1 MKRHAIPAAIA
12 AFAAAVVVAAFSLQS
27 AMAGTEVRRK
37 AQKTDDKGH
46 ALVRE
51 WKKYYGM
58 EEADRPEGASDV
70 LWQIIK
76 EARSGDCPWDFC
88 DAWDK
93 YLDVASS
100 RNWKLADSLLPV
112 MLAQAEE
119 YPSPVVMFFMKY
131 SYSKDAERDLLL
143 ELVEKNKA
151 RLVSERNT
159 GFYRSLSN
167 IYIWDRCVRRV
178 PGFIIEDVAND
189 YEFALWL
196 LYLDARD
203 SDADSLTAGALYRSL
218 SESLG
223 GRYPE
228 AAYMEFLDIGKD
240 ENGNPSETGLKSF
253 ASRYEGKAIAL
264 YAEEEL
270 LAREFL
276 DLQYVS
282 SRPASE
288 RGMTL
293 AELSSEYLSLKA
305 RLVAFRK
312 ARESFSGKE
321 RRLASECT
329 GASAFEADL
338 DRMDIAVSGSTVSGS
353 DNLINGGD
361 NAGRGCVKV
370 ELTNLTGC
378 TLSVLRKSGEKY
390 DPVYEAAISSDN
402 SYYHVADT
410 VEAVLPPLDDGH
422 YLISCRSGDVSEE
435 SPLDIV
441 SVSAAYRFNGST
453 CGVYAADAVSGRP
466 LDNALVKIYCSDSL
480 VFSRDNVSFA
490 GFEPLG
496 MEIVPQYRDSLKH
509 MSLECSYTDSLGCL
523 RVSPRVSFWNSWSP
537 VPEGSPEDSSEDRPY
552 LSCCILKDRA
562 AFVPGDTL
570 RFKTIMY
577 ETSSDGM
584 SVLGEGTEAVVS
596 VYGPDG
602 KTVGE
607 QTFRTNSHGSFSGAF
622 HLPSGHRNGTFTMKV
637 RALGKDV
644 PASGGA
650 FTVDSFVLPT
660 FSLKFDPMESIVLPG
675 DTVHVS
681 GTLRSFTGFSL
692 SSADIS
698 YTVSDGPDVVAS
710 GLVHADDK
718 GRFSFPFK
726 AGSRDDSYSYYDVT
740 VTVSDL
746 SGESLEFSTWLSISY
761 NMSLSAV
768 FGSAAEGLLRTGWVS
783 GDYSRYSRSGEGILE
798 GDNAVYDFVL
808 TNSEGTEVKGLPV
821 DYVLVRAGNRI
832 TEGMASSGER
842 ISLDLKG
849 ATSGKYVLK
858 AECPVEFTTAD
869 GRDTSI
875 VLSYVHSFL
884 RVNENEASLDVPGVG
899 FFAKPG
905 KGEDPVMTIGSS
917 EGPLWVVAELWD
929 EDKKLLASDLVFL
942 SGKAGGT
949 GQQKTLRYDRGLCA
963 SDRAVLRLFYFK
975 DNRSVSFSHV
985 YEQAYTKPRMPLEF
999 VSFTDETVPGGECV
1013 FEARTLPGAEVLVSS
1028 FDISTETVRPNV
1040 WSGPSASGRK
1050 PVGNVPVFHDEG
1062 CGFSLGYGGGLF
1074 YVDGLMENAMPGLM
1088 MKSASRA
1095 DIPAMAEDAVAGMSV
1110 DMDAVRSDFA
1120 NTLAFLP
1127 FLVAG
1132 EDGTVRFSFPASDK
1146 ISTYVV
1152 SMFAHDRSMDNS
1164 SVRRNMLV
1172 TRKIMVSAAV
1182 PQFLYESDRYVLKAT
1197 LGNSSAAPVSG
1208 MMTLYVY
1215 GSGDFRSSVPL
1226 LVKSVPVSADAGRT
1240 IAEEFDIAVPEGEDT
1255 LGFLI
1260 SFKGTAGPGDGL
1272 FAEGCAISDGVF
1284 HAVPV
1289 YPAVQE
1295 IIETHSGVYAG
1306 ESEKDSLYAALSGM
1320 FSNGSGY
1327 GEESWSV
1334 SLAGLLDEALPEKS
1348 VPEDGDAISLAQ
1360 ALFSA
1365 VLCGRDSLAGAYAG
1379 RLGKYLNADGGLSWF
1394 PGMKSSPEVTL
1405 SVMEFLAGIRER
1417 SLADRSCPEAE
1428 DGPADCPDSVSV
1440 SCREIVSGT
1449 IMYFASRAIP
1459 YLDSCFVS
1467 GFEESFRSSD
1477 GGRSSG
1483 HNRLGEIS
1491 CLGGICPER
1500 YLCLRTRYP
1509 EMELSLPDDRK
1520 LVSAFRKEIKEAL
1533 DVKGKDV
1540 LRGQILAKAYRIS
1553 VAMDLCSSQCEELAA
1568 TLGLGR
1574 SSLRKLTGNAVRDIM
1589 SLTEYAVEHRSGG
1602 VYYPNAVMPL
1612 RGQLESELYAHSL
1625 ICDVLSR
1632 YASEYAGTSASDPA
1646 SAEPVSSA
1654 SAGPVPSGPASSAVP
1669 AWKPADPR
1677 LGKVWEDDAL
1687 GKEAGGIADGIR
1699 VWLMIQR
1706 ETQAWSGDPA
1716 SAMALSSVKDG
1727 IDRIGD
1733 VSVLVLRK
1741 RFEKP
1746 FEEIVPSGNGF
1757 RISRS
1762 YYVERIVSRE
1772 DGPDR
1777 LGRIAL
1783 NEGDTLSVG
1792 DKVIAVCSIW
1802 SAENRSYV
1810 KITVPSSASLRPVDQ
1825 LSSVVYGFA
1834 RPVMMHY
1841 GMSVPV
1847 YPQGYRE
1854 VRTGEIVHYY
1864 DIYPEE
1870 NTSIEEEYI
1879 VTQEG
1884 TFSEPAAKIE
1894 CLYAPYYRAN
1904 AGSEEKM
1911 KIN

>member
-1 MKRHAIPAAIA
+1 MKRHAIPAAVA

-37 AQKTDDKGH
+37 EQKTDDQGH
-46 ALVRE
+46 VLARE
-51 WKKYYGM
+51 WKTYSKM
-58 EEADRPEGASDV
+58 EESDRPESAAEI
-70 LWQIIK
+70 LEQIIRK
-76 EARSGDCPWDFC
+76 AKSGNYPWDFC

-93 YLDVASS
+93 YLDNMTS
-100 RNWKLADSLLPV
+100 RNWKLADSLESRMMADAAGFGSPAALLYLRYTYGKEAGADSL
-112 MLAQAEE
+112 LAFVCRHEA
-119 YPSPVVMFFMKY
+119 
-131 SYSKDAERDLLL
+131 DL
-143 ELVEKNKA
+143 A
-151 RLVSERNT
+151 AGRNA
-159 GFYRSLSN
+159 GFYSTLSST
-167 IYIWDRCVRRV
+167 YIWDRCIRRV
-178 PGFIIEDVAND
+178 PAFIVENISDD

-196 LYLDARD
+196 LYIDDRS
-203 SDADSLTAGALYRSL
+203 SDADSLTVGSLRRLL

-228 AAYMEFLDIGKD
+228 AAYLEFLNIGKD
-240 ENGNPSETGLKSF
+240 EEGDPSEDGLRMF
-253 ASRYEGKAIAL
+253 ISRYEGKAIAL

-276 DLQYVS
+276 DLQHLCS
-282 SRPASE
+282 LPASD

-293 AELSSEYLSLKA
+293 EELSSEYVSLKG
-305 RLVAFRK
+305 RLSAFRK
-312 ARESFSGKE
+312 SKESFSGSEKTV
-321 RRLASECT
+321 ASECT
-329 GASAFEADL
+329 SASAFEADL
-338 DRMDIAVSGSTVSGS
+338 DRKDIAVSGSAVSGS
-353 DNLINGGD
+353 DNLINGGG
-361 NAGRGCVKV
+361 NAGSGCVKV

-378 TLSVLRKSGEKY
+378 TLSVMRKSGEKY
-390 DPVYEAAISSDN
+390 ETVHEMQLSSDN

-422 YLISCRSGDVSEE
+422 YLISCRAGDVSEE

-441 SVSAAYRFNGST
+441 SVSAAYRFNGSV
-453 CGVYAADAVSGRP
+453 CGVFAAEAASGRP
-466 LDNALVKIYCSDSL
+466 LENATIKIYCRDSL
-480 VFSRDNVSFA
+480 IFSRDSVSFA

-496 MEIVPQYRDSLKH
+496 MELLPQYRDSLKY
-509 MSLECSYTDSLGCL
+509 MSLECSYTDSLGCT
-523 RVSPRVSFWNSWSP
+523 RVSPRVSLRNSWSP
-537 VPEGSPEDSSEDRPY
+537 VAEGGYEDRPC

-570 RFKTIMY
+570 RFKAILY

-607 QTFRTNSHGSFSGAF
+607 QTFSTSSYGSFSGAF
-622 HLPSGHRNGTFTMKV
+622 PLPSGHRNGTFTMKV
-637 RALGKDV
+637 RTLGKDV

-660 FSLKFDPMESIVLPG
+660 FSLKFDPMDLIVLPG

-698 YTVSDGPDVVAS
+698 YTVADGLDVVAS
-710 GLVHADDK
+710 GLVHADGN

-726 AGSRDDSYSYYDVT
+726 AGSRDDSYSSYDVT

-746 SGESLEFSTWLSISY
+746 SGESMEFSTWLSISY

-768 FGSAAEGLLRTGWVS
+768 FGSAADGLLRTRWSS
-783 GDYSRYSRSGEGILE
+783 GDYSRYSRSDESILE
-798 GDNAVYDFVL
+798 GDKVIYDFIL
-808 TNSEGTEVKGLPV
+808 TNSEGSEVKGRPV
-821 DYVLVRAGNRI
+821 DYTLVHDGKTLCAG
-832 TEGMASSGER
+832 MSSSGER
-842 ISLDLKG
+842 ISLDLYG
-849 ATSGKYVLK
+849 APSGKYVLR
-858 AECPVEFTTAD
+858 AECPVEFSAAD

-875 VLSYVHSFL
+875 VLRYTHSFL
-884 RVNENEASLDVPGVG
+884 MVDEDDASLDAPGVG

-917 EGPLWVVAELWD
+917 DGPIWVVAELWD
-929 EDKKLLASDLVFL
+929 EDMELLASDLVFL
-942 SGKAGGT
+942 SGKEGEYGS
-949 GQQKTLRYDRGLCA
+949 QKTLRYGRDLCP
-963 SDRAVLRLFYFK
+963 SDRAVLKLFYFK
-975 DNRSVSFSHV
+975 DNSSVSFSHI
-985 YEQAYTKPRMPLEF
+985 YERESQKPQMPLEF

-1013 FEARTLPGAEVLVSS
+1013 FEARTLPGAEVLVSA
-1028 FDISTETVRPNV
+1028 FDISTESIRSNV
-1040 WSGPSASGRK
+1040 WNGPSASWRK
-1050 PVGNVPVFHDEG
+1050 PVGIVPVFHEEG
-1062 CGFSLGYGGGLF
+1062 CGFSLGYGGVLF
-1074 YVDGLMENAMPGLM
+1074 YVDGLVENAMPGLM

-1095 DIPAMAEDAVAGMSV
+1095 DIPAVAEDAAAGMSV
-1110 DMDAVRSDFA
+1110 DLDAVRSDFA

-1127 FLVAG
+1127 SLVAR
-1132 EDGTVRFSFPASDK
+1132 EDGTVRFSFHASDK

-1152 SMFAHDRSMDNS
+1152 SLFAHDKSMDNA

-1172 TRKIMVSAAV
+1172 TRKIMVTAAV
-1182 PQFLYESDRYVLKAT
+1182 PQFLYGSDRYVLKAT
-1197 LGNSSAAPVSG
+1197 LGNSSDAPVSG
-1208 MMTLYVY
+1208 LMTLYVY

-1226 LVKSVPVSADAGRT
+1226 LVRSVPVSADADKT
-1240 IAEEFDIAVPEGEDT
+1240 VAEEFEVTVPESADT
-1255 LGFLI
+1255 LGFLV
-1260 SFKGTAGPGDGL
+1260 SFKGTAGQGDSL
-1272 FAEGCAISDGVF
+1272 LAEGSSVSDGVF

-1295 IIETHSGVYAG
+1295 IIETHSGVYSD

-1320 FSNGSGY
+1320 FVNGSGY
-1327 GEESWSV
+1327 GAESWSI

-1348 VPEDGDAISLAQ
+1348 VPEDGDAISLAE

-1365 VLCGRDSLAGAYAG
+1365 VLCGRDSLADAYSG
-1379 RLGKYLNADGGLSWF
+1379 RLKEYLNPDGGLAWF
-1394 PGMKSSPEVTL
+1394 PGMKSSPEVTTV
-1405 SVMEFLAGIRER
+1405 VMELLAGIRDR
-1417 SLADRSCPEAE
+1417 GLADRSCPEV
-1428 DGPADCPDSVSV
+1428 VSK
-1440 SCREIVSGT
+1440 T
-1449 IMYFASRAIP
+1449 IGYFASRTIP
-1459 YLDSCFVS
+1459 YLDSCFIS
-1467 GFEESFRSSD
+1467 GFEESFRSSGSGRPD
-1477 GGRSSG
+1477 GS
-1483 HNRLGEIS
+1483 NRPLGASCFGEI
-1491 CLGGICPER
+1491 CAER

-1509 EMELSLPDDRK
+1509 EIELSLPEDKK
-1520 LVSAFRKEIKEAL
+1520 LVSAFRKELKEVL

-1553 VAMDLCSSQCEELAA
+1553 VAMDLCSAQSEGLASA
-1568 TLGLGR
+1568 FGLGR
-1574 SSLRKLTGNAVRDIM
+1574 SSLRKLAGNAVRDIR
-1589 SLTEYAVEHRSGG
+1589 SLTEYAVEHRRGG

-1632 YASEYAGTSASDPA
+1632 YAA
-1646 SAEPVSSA
+1646 VS
-1654 SAGPVPSGPASSAVP
+1654 SGPASSASVNG
-1669 AWKPADPR
+1669 WKPADPR
-1677 LGKVWEDDAL
+1677 LGKVWGDEAL
-1687 GKEAGGIADGIR
+1687 AKEASGIANGIR

-1716 SAMALSSVKDG
+1716 SVMALSSVKDG
-1727 IDRIGD
+1727 IDAIED
-1733 VSVLVLRK
+1733 ISVLVLRK

-1746 FEEIVPSGNGF
+1746 FEEVVPSGNGF
-1757 RISRS
+1757 TISRS
-1762 YYVERIVSRE
+1762 YYVERIVQQE
-1772 DGPDR
+1772 DGSDR
-1777 LGRIAL
+1777 LERIAL

-1810 KITVPSSASLRPVDQ
+1810 RISVPSFASLRPVDQ

-1834 RPVMMHY
+1834 RPVMMPY
-1841 GMSVPV
+1841 GMVLPV

-1870 NTSIEEEYI
+1870 KTSIEEEYI

-1884 TFSEPAAKIE
+1884 TFSEPAAEIE
-1894 CLYAPYYRAN
+1894 CLYAPHYRGNTGA
-1904 AGSEEKM
+1904 EEKM

>member
-1 MKRHAIPAAIA
+1 MKRHAITAAIA
-12 AFAAAVVVAAFSLQS
+12 AVAAAVVTAAFSLQS
-27 AMAGTEVRRK
+27 AMAGAEAGSKV
-37 AQKTDDKGH
+37 QKTDDQGH
-46 ALVRE
+46 VLVRE
-51 WKKYYGM
+51 WKTYSKM
-58 EEADRPEGASDV
+58 SETDRPESASDV
-70 LWQIIK
+70 LARIIEK
-76 EARSGDCPWDFC
+76 AKSDNLPWDFC

-93 YLDVASS
+93 YLDNMTS
-100 RNWKLADSLLPV
+100 RNWKLADSLESR
-112 MLAQAEE
+112 MMADAAGFG
-119 YPSPVVMFFMKY
+119 SPVSLLY
-131 SYSKDAERDLLL
+131 LRYIYGKDAGADSLLAFVRRNEADL
-143 ELVEKNKA
+143 A
-151 RLVSERNT
+151 AGRNA
-159 GFYRSLSN
+159 GFYSTLSST
-167 IYIWDRCVRRV
+167 YLWDRCIRRV
-178 PGFIIEDVAND
+178 PDFIVENISDD

-196 LYLDARD
+196 LYIDARS
-203 SDADSLTAGALYRSL
+203 SDADSLTVGSLSALL

-228 AAYMEFLDIGKD
+228 AAYLEFLNIGKD
-240 ENGNPSETGLKSF
+240 EEGDPSEDGLKTF
-253 ASRYEGKAIAL
+253 ISRYEGKAIAL

-276 DLQYVS
+276 DLQHIS
-282 SRPASE
+282 SLPASD

-293 AELSSEYLSLKA
+293 EELSSEYVSLKD
-305 RLVAFRK
+305 RLSAFRK
-312 ARESFSGKE
+312 SKESFSGSEKAV
-321 RRLASECT
+321 ASECT
-329 GASAFEADL
+329 SASAFEADL
-338 DRMDIAVSGSTVSGS
+338 DRKDIAVSGSAVSGS
-353 DNLINGGD
+353 DNLISSGG
-361 NAGRGCVKV
+361 NAGSGCVKV
-370 ELTNLTGC
+370 ELTNVSGC
-378 TLSVLRKSGEKY
+378 SMSVLRKSGEKY
-390 DPVYEAAISSDN
+390 EPVYEVQLSSDK

-422 YLISCRSGDVSEE
+422 YLISCRAGDVTEE

-441 SVSAAYRFNGST
+441 SVSAANRFNGRA
-453 CGVYAADAVSGRP
+453 CGVFAAEAASGRP
-466 LDNALVKIYCSDSL
+466 LENATVKIYCRDTL
-480 VFSRDNVSFA
+480 IFSRDSVSFA

-496 MEIVPQYRDSLKH
+496 MELLPQYSDSLKY
-509 MSLECSYTDSLGCL
+509 MSLECSYTDSLGCT
-523 RVSPRVSFWNSWSP
+523 RVSPRVSLRNSWSP
-537 VPEGSPEDSSEDRPY
+537 VPEGSPEDRPC

-570 RFKTIMY
+570 RFKAILY

-607 QTFRTNSHGSFSGAF
+607 QTFSTSSYGSLSGAF
-622 HLPSGHRNGTFTMKV
+622 PLPSGHRNGTFTMKV

-660 FSLKFDPMESIVLPG
+660 FSLKFDPMDIIVLPG

-698 YTVSDGPDVVAS
+698 YTVADGLDVVAS
-710 GLVHADDK
+710 GLVHADGN

-726 AGSRDDSYSYYDVT
+726 AGSRDDSYSSYDVT

-768 FGSAAEGLLRTGWVS
+768 FGSAADGLLRTRWSS
-783 GDYSRYSRSGEGILE
+783 GDYSRYSRSDESILE
-798 GDNAVYDFVL
+798 GDKVIYDFVL
-808 TNSEGTEVKGLPV
+808 TNSEGSEVKGRPV
-821 DYVLVRAGNRI
+821 DYTLVHDGKTLSAG
-832 TEGMASSGER
+832 MSSSGER
-842 ISLDLKG
+842 ISLDLYG
-849 ATSGKYVLK
+849 APSGKYVLR
-858 AECPVEFTTAD
+858 AECPVEFSAAD

-875 VLSYVHSFL
+875 VLRYTHSFL
-884 RVNENEASLDVPGVG
+884 RVDEDDASLDAPGVG

-917 EGPLWVVAELWD
+917 DGPIWVVAELWD
-929 EDKKLLASDLVFL
+929 EDMELLASDLLFL
-942 SGKAGGT
+942 SGKEGECGS
-949 GQQKTLRYDRGLCA
+949 QKTLRYSRDLCP
-963 SDRAVLRLFYFK
+963 SDRAVLKLFYFK
-975 DNRSVSFSHV
+975 DNSSVSFSHV
-985 YEQAYTKPRMPLEF
+985 YERESQKPQMPLEF
-999 VSFTDETVPGGECV
+999 VSFTDETVPGGECI
-1013 FEARTLPGAEVLVSS
+1013 FEARTLPGAEVLASA
-1028 FDISTETVRPNV
+1028 FDISTESIGSNV
-1040 WSGPSASGRK
+1040 WNGPAASGRK
-1050 PVGNVPVFHDEG
+1050 PVGIVPVSHEEG
-1062 CGFSLGYGGGLF
+1062 CGFRLGYDGGLS
-1074 YVDGLMENAMPGLM
+1074 YMDELMVNAMPGLM
-1088 MKSASRA
+1088 LKSSART
-1095 DIPAMAEDAVAGMSV
+1095 DIPAVAEDAAAGMSA

-1132 EDGTVRFSFPASDK
+1132 EDGTVRFSFHASDK

-1152 SMFAHDRSMDNS
+1152 SLFAHDKSMDNA

-1182 PQFLYESDRYVLKAT
+1182 PQFLYGSDRYVLKAT
-1197 LGNSSAAPVSG
+1197 LGNSSDAPVSG

-1215 GSGDFRSSVPL
+1215 GSGDFRTSVPL
-1226 LVKSVPVSADAGRT
+1226 LVRSVPVSADAGKT
-1240 IAEEFDIAVPEGEDT
+1240 VAEEFEVPVHESADT
-1255 LGFLI
+1255 LGFLV
-1260 SFKGTAGPGDGL
+1260 SFKGTAGHGDSL
-1272 FAEGCAISDGVF
+1272 LPEGSAVSDGVF

-1295 IIETHSGVYAG
+1295 IVEAHSGVYAD
-1306 ESEKDSLYAALSGM
+1306 ESQKDSLYAALSGM
-1320 FSNGSGY
+1320 FVNGSGY
-1327 GEESWSV
+1327 GAESESI
-1334 SLAGLLDEALPEKS
+1334 SLAGLLDETLPEKS
-1348 VPEDGDAISLAQ
+1348 VPEDGDAISLAE
-1360 ALFSA
+1360 ALFSS
-1365 VLCGRDSLAGAYAG
+1365 VLCGRDSLAEAYSG
-1379 RLGKYLNADGGLSWF
+1379 RLKEYLNPDGGLAWF
-1394 PGMKSSPEVTL
+1394 PGMKSSPEVTTV
-1405 SVMEFLAGIRER
+1405 VMELLSGIRDR
-1417 SLADRSCPEAE
+1417 SLTDRSCPEAG
-1428 DGPADCPDSVSV
+1428 DGSADCPDSVSM
-1440 SCREIVSGT
+1440 SCREIVAGT
-1449 IMYFASRAIP
+1449 IVYFASRTIP
-1459 YLDSCFVS
+1459 YLDSRFIS
-1467 GFEESFRSSD
+1467 GFEESFRSSGSGRPD
-1477 GGRSSG
+1477 GINRPSG
-1483 HNRLGEIS
+1483 TS
-1491 CLGGICPER
+1491 CFGGICPER
-1500 YLCLRTRYP
+1500 YLCLRAKYP
-1509 EMELSLPDDRK
+1509 EIELSLPEDRK
-1520 LVSAFRKEIKEAL
+1520 LVSAFREEMKEVL

-1540 LRGQILAKAYRIS
+1540 LRGQILSKAYRIS
-1553 VAMDLCSSQCEELAA
+1553 VAMDLCSAQSEDLASA
-1568 TLGLGR
+1568 LGLGR
-1574 SSLRKLTGNAVRDIM
+1574 SSLRKLARNAVRDIR
-1589 SLTEYAVEHRSGG
+1589 SLTEYAVSHRSGG

-1632 YASEYAGTSASDPA
+1632 YAS
-1646 SAEPVSSA
+1646 
-1654 SAGPVPSGPASSAVP
+1654 VP
-1669 AWKPADPR
+1669 AWNLADPR

-1716 SAMALSSVKDG
+1716 SVMALSSVKDG
-1727 IDRIGD
+1727 IDAIGD
-1733 VSVLVLRK
+1733 ISVLVLRK

-1757 RISRS
+1757 TISRS
-1762 YYVERIVSRE
+1762 YYVERIVQQE
-1772 DGPDR
+1772 DGHDR
-1777 LGRIAL
+1777 LEMVAL

-1810 KITVPSSASLRPVDQ
+1810 RISVPSPAPLRPVDQ

-1834 RPVMMHY
+1834 RPVMMPY
-1841 GMSVPV
+1841 GMVLPV

-1870 NTSIEEEYI
+1870 NTSVEEEYI

-1884 TFSEPAAKIE
+1884 TFSEPAAEIE

-1904 AGSEEKM
+1904 TGAEEKM